1 MKKNILAK
9 AAALAASSALLF
21 SLAACGSSSSA
32 ASSASEAASS
42 AGTAQTSETAA
53 AASTEESTAASSEG
67 VLASS
72 GSKAAAGTEFK
83 VGVVQYVDH
92 ASLNQIVE
100 NLEQELDAKGQELG
114 VTFNYRDYEFNGQ
127 GDGTTLN
134 QIASELISDD
144 VDLIVAV
151 ATPTA
156 QIMQAAAEGKNI
168 PIVFSAVSDPVGA
181 KLVDSLDAPGS
192 NITGTSDALDTE
204 AIMNLILAQNPDT
217 KKVGLLYSKS
227 EDSSAQPV
235 ADAKKILEEKGIEAV
250 EKTGTTQDEISTA
263 ADALIAEG
271 VDAVFTPT
279 DNTVMTAELAIYEKF
294 AEAGIPHY
302 AGADSFARN
311 GAFCGYGVDYKA
323 LGSQTA
329 DMVAKILA
337 EGADPAT
344 TPVETSDSNIATVN
358 TETAVALGYD
368 MDQVKKNFAPYC
380 ASVEET
386 TTNKEME

>member
-1 MKKNILAK
+1 MKKNSLAK

-21 SLAACGSSSSA
+21 SLTACGSSSSA
-32 ASSASEAASS
+32 ASTASEASS
-42 AGTAQTSETAA
+42 SSGTAQTSETAA
-53 AASTEESTAASSEG
+53 AASTEKSTAASSEG

-114 VTFNYRDYEFNGQ
+114 VTFNYQDYEFNGQ

-204 AIMNLILAQNPDT
+204 DIMNLILAQNPDT

-227 EDSSAQPV
+227 EDASEQPV

-323 LGSQTA
+323 LGIQTA

-358 TETAVALGYD
+358 TETAAALGYD
-368 MDQVKKNFAPYC
+368 MDQVKKNFEPYC

>member
-9 AAALAASSALLF
+9 AAALAASSGLLF

-32 ASSASEAASS
+32 ASTASEAASS
-42 AGTAQTSETAA
+42 SGTAQTSETAA
-53 AASTEESTAASSEG
+53 AASTEKSTAASSEG

-114 VTFNYRDYEFNGQ
+114 VTFNYQDYEFNGQ

-204 AIMNLILAQNPDT
+204 DIMNLILAQNPDT

-227 EDSSAQPV
+227 EDASEQPV

-323 LGSQTA
+323 LGIQTA

-358 TETAVALGYD
+358 TETAAALGYD
-368 MDQVKKNFAPYC
+368 MDQVKKNFEPYC

>member
-114 VTFNYRDYEFNGQ
+114 VTFNYQDYEFNGQ

-204 AIMNLILAQNPDT
+204 DIMNLILAQNPDT

-358 TETAVALGYD
+358 TETAAALGYD
-368 MDQVKKNFAPYC
+368 MDQVKKNFEPYG

>member
-1 MKKNILAK
+1 MKKNILTK
-9 AAALAASSALLF
+9 AAALAASSALLL

-32 ASSASEAASS
+32 ASTASEASSS

-53 AASTEESTAASSEG
+53 AASTEKSTAASSEG

-114 VTFNYRDYEFNGQ
+114 VTFNYQDYEFNGQ

-204 AIMNLILAQNPDT
+204 DIMNLILAQNPDT

-227 EDSSAQPV
+227 EDASEQPV

-323 LGSQTA
+323 LGIQTA

-358 TETAVALGYD
+358 TETAAALGYD
-368 MDQVKKNFAPYC
+368 MDQVKKNFEPYC

>member
-358 TETAVALGYD
+358 TETAAALGYD
-368 MDQVKKNFAPYC
+368 MDQVKKN
-380 ASVEET
+380 
-386 TTNKEME
+386 